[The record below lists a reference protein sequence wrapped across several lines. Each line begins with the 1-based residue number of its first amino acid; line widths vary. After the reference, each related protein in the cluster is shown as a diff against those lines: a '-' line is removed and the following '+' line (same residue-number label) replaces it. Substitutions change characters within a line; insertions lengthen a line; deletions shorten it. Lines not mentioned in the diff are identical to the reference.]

1 MKSLK
6 EQLEQLIMDNVPKNI
21 NLAIPVSQDKGLQE
35 YLNRINEQIVTLTR
49 VIESLDSKIR
59 QLYIITNRLLS
70 ETEQAR
76 IESCYRSIKNKNGG
90 KI

>member
-21 NLAIPVSQDKGLQE
+21 DLAIPVSQDKGLQE

-49 VIESLDSKIR
+49 VIENLDIKIKE
-59 QLYIITNRLLS
+59 LYIITNRLLS
-70 ETEQAR
+70 QTEQAR
-76 IESCYRSIKNKNGG
+76 VENWYRGIENKNGG
-90 KI
+90 RN